1 MAKVMVSGQR
11 IGSMLANRNKSASE
25 VAAEVKLSVN
35 LDAVVTANTELTFDD
50 LVSLAKHFKRPWS
63 YLLIDEA
70 EVFDTA
76 GQDNRSFGNRLLPPS
91 PELLDEIEAVAE
103 MLVAAGEMFPGTGYE
118 LPSTKITTDT
128 SAEVA
133 GEAIRDFLEVT
144 SAQQLHARDDFAA
157 LRLWVE
163 ALHARGLFVSQR
175 RLRDTTIRAFS
186 RVNGDQAVLVVDT
199 GDSAHARI
207 FSLLHEYCHVVLR
220 STGVCDLQDQS
231 AVERHCNAVAA
242 AVLMPRSIIAE
253 VRGGRAFE
261 ADWIAADTL
270 LQDMSQKLHVS
281 QAALLIRLREIGT
294 INEAT
299 YEAME
304 TRRASR
310 RATESKTPG
319 GTFYP
324 SQINR
329 VGRRFAHH
337 VFQVLDDGII
347 DRQDASTLLEI
358 GEHLVPRYREEL
370 EGHGRRIR

>member
-1 MAKVMVSGQR
+1 MAKVMISGQR

-25 VAAEVKLSVN
+25 VAAAVKLSVH
-35 LDAVVTANTELTFDD
+35 LDDVVTTNTELTFDD
-50 LVSLAKHFKRPWS
+50 LVALAKHFKRPWS

-91 PELLDEIEAVAE
+91 PELLDEIEAAAE
-103 MLVAAGEMFPGTGYE
+103 MLAAAAEIFPGTGYE
-118 LPSTKITTDT
+118 LPPTKITTDT

-133 GEAIRDFLEVT
+133 GAAIRDFLGVT

-163 ALHARGLFVSQR
+163 ALHSRGLFVSQR

-186 RVNGDQAVLVVDT
+186 RVQGDQAVLVVDT
-199 GDSAHARI
+199 GDSAQARI

-220 STGVCDLQDQS
+220 STGVCDLEDQS

-242 AVLMPRSIIAE
+242 AVLMPRPVIAE
-253 VRGGRAFE
+253 VRGGRDFE
-261 ADWIAADTL
+261 TEWGTADAL
-270 LQDMSQKLHVS
+270 LKDMSQKLHVS
-281 QAALLIRLREIGT
+281 QAALLIRLREIGM
-294 INEAT
+294 IDEAS
-299 YEAME
+299 YDAME
-304 TRRASR
+304 ARRASR
-310 RATESKTPG
+310 RSAESKSTG

-324 SQINR
+324 TQINR
-329 VGRRFAHH
+329 VGRRFAHQ
-337 VFQVLDDGII
+337 VFKVLDDGMIN
-347 DRQDASTLLEI
+347 RQDASTLLEI

-370 EGHGRRIR
+370 EGRGGRVQ